1 MVALANVSKVTLLGI
16 WLKMIKTCLS
26 SRCSFGVSEAYLE
39 KIANSEWSYVAL
51 ATACYKLA
59 SPARYTV
66 TVGGSTLAIKYL
78 KVRNCCFGYFFP
90 RFTVDSVSS
99 DKMGKNDIEP

>member
-1 MVALANVSKVTLLGI
+1 
-16 WLKMIKTCLS
+16 MIKTCLS
-26 SRCSFGVSEAYLE
+26 SRCSFGVSEAYLD

-66 TVGGSTLAIKYL
+66 TVGGSTLTIKYL
-78 KVRNCCFGYFFP
+78 KVRNCYLSYFSP
-90 RFTVDSVSS
+90 DLLWTVSHAIRWE
-99 DKMGKNDIEP
+99 KMILKRRVIG

>member
-1 MVALANVSKVTLLGI
+1 LPPLIGDLNKH
-16 WLKMIKTCLS
+16 KKFFF
-26 SRCSFGVSEAYLE
+26 SFGVTEAYLE

-78 KVRNCCFGYFFP
+78 KV
-90 RFTVDSVSS
+90 SS
-99 DKMGKNDIEP
+99 FLWIDVFIVTASELGPMSYVCRTILALLVYLI